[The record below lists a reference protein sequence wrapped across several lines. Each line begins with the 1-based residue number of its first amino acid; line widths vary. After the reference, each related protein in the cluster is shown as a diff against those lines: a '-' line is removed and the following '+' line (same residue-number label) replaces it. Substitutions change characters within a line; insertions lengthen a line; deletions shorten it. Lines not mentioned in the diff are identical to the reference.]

1 MPVDFHP
8 PSPSGRDRVARPH
21 TGGSPHPTRSGCPPE
36 RVCVHLSPAPPLP
49 SPPGLVLF
57 SLWFFPR
64 FLYFP
69 SPPAPPSSP
78 PPSMVLFL
86 LECSFTHNKMFFF
99 SLEPQRRYWPH
110 SLFEK
115 RASPIRYR
123 PTGMRKSP
131 PSFVPIGQWSLPL
144 SLPRYV
150 AYRGPCESLYEHLY
164 AGPYCCINA
173 RRQCVSG
180 LLVLDCNMA
189 FAICSSIHDI
199 ACYMHPRTC
208 LPKARFYKQ
217 RTNWP

>member
-1 MPVDFHP
+1 MPVDFPPLSQRSRSSCPPTYRRAAAPDQVWLPP
-8 PSPSGRDRVARPH
+8 PS
-21 TGGSPHPTRSGCPPE
+21 
-36 RVCVHLSPAPPLP
+36 VCACTSLLPPPLP

-57 SLWFFPR
+57 SPWFFPC

-69 SPPAPPSSP
+69 PPPPPPLP

-86 LECSFTHNKMFFF
+86 LECSFTQNKMFFF